1 MSSPKKYKKVNNHQR
16 MVFVVMYVALD
27 HGSVVVGVYDDY
39 RDADDKR
46 QEEPERFMITIAPY
60 YSSPPMEP

>member
-1 MSSPKKYKKVNNHQR
+1 ML
-16 MVFVVMYVALD
+16 FVVLHVGRD
-27 HGSVVVGVYDDY
+27 HKTAVIGIYDDF

-60 YSSPPMEP
+60 FPSPPMEP

>member
-1 MSSPKKYKKVNNHQR
+1 MNNHQR

-27 HGSVVVGVYDDY
+27 HGSVIVGVYDDF

-46 QEEPERFMITIAPY
+46 QEEPERFTITIAPY
-60 YSSPPMEP
+60 YPAPLMEP